1 MSEIPVLS
9 EKPEDRKIIVRYVE
23 NKLISR
29 AVILLGGYVKSGKTH
44 VLKELEKRFRHG
56 NLNVEYHDI
65 RTMTGEDSEELLLR
79 IKNSFPANE
88 KTLYLIDNIT
98 YSSDSELAVSAI
110 CAEEYEERSVDTR
123 VVFAGDRH
131 ILSGWASY
139 KLPFDKD
146 GFIALDYIKYDI
158 WRDVY
163 VREFSPDEHSD
174 YLYNIDEY
182 YGLTDYEKYLDSI
195 DLFHGI
201 TDIRKHL
208 EACLTE
214 AEMSEKNAGTVI
226 YNNDY
231 TDLTVDK
238 LLDAMYSVLLYS
250 YNNAVNGTLHG
261 IQLIER
267 ESEFELTALKM
278 EKCIRRRIKAF
289 WQKCH
294 ERFMNSSEKEFKKI
308 LIFLWRSGLVSLS
321 NAEDVGGKN
330 PVGDL
335 LNDCVSCKME
345 TNFKGSFYRDYIV
358 RINHPLFF
366 SALIKNMIADYG
378 I

>member
-9 EKPEDRKIIVRYVE
+9 EKPEDRKFIVRYVE

-44 VLKELEKRFRHG
+44 VLKELEKRYGHG

-79 IKNSFPANE
+79 IKNSFSANE

-139 KLPFDKD
+139 KLPFDND

-163 VREFSPDEHSD
+163 VHEFSPDEHSD

-238 LLDAMYSVLLYS
+238 LLDAMYSVLLCS
-250 YNNAVNGTLHG
+250 YNNAVSGTLYG

-278 EKCIRRRIKAF
+278 EKCIR
-289 WQKCH
+289 
-294 ERFMNSSEKEFKKI
+294 EI
-308 LIFLWRSGLVSLS
+308 LIIMR
-321 NAEDVGGKN
+321 K
-330 PVGDL
+330 
-335 LNDCVSCKME
+335 
-345 TNFKGSFYRDYIV
+345 
-358 RINHPLFF
+358 
-366 SALIKNMIADYG
+366 
-378 I
+378 